1 VEKNKDLDPTYV
13 NNKLEEYNE
22 LAPYY
27 SILCTKQQMDDSNV
41 KPNEWVG
48 ASKNLIPRRDVEK
61 IGYA

>member
-13 NNKLEEYNE
+13 NKKLEEYNK
-22 LAPYY
+22 LAQYY

-48 ASKNLIPRRDVEK
+48 VSRSLVPRRDAEE

>member
-1 VEKNKDLDPTYV
+1 MEINKHLDPTYV

-22 LAPYY
+22 LAQYY

-48 ASKNLIPRRDVEK
+48 TSRSSILGRDAEK